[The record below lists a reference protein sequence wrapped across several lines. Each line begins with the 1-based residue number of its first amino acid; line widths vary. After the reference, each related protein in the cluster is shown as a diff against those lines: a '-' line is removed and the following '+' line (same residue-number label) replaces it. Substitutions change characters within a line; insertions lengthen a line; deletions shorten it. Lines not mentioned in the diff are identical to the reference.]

1 MERKS
6 TPRCGE
12 NAGLQSQTRGFSLL
26 ELLVVIGIILV
37 VAAFAAPSW
46 LSAIHQYQ
54 RESTARSIANIILRA
69 RFEAVK
75 GNKRVATAFAP
86 AAGVN
91 GDLYGVDLNGNG
103 TLEPNEPITMV
114 LNGVSFWNSNAPAAP
129 PTTNL
134 PADYSTFT
142 VPTAPAPQPPASQ
155 SPTPLTSYSIV
166 FSPQGTVVVYQSPN
180 WVLAPQVQGFAV
192 TNGATIGAANSD
204 SYLIE
209 ITPAGRVRLFH
220 WQAGVGWVAR

>member
-6 TPRCGE
+6 TPPCGE
-12 NAGLQSQTRGFSLL
+12 NAGSQSRNRGFSLL

-37 VAAFAAPSW
+37 VAAFAAPSL
-46 LSAIHQYQ
+46 LSALRTYQ
-54 RESTARSIANIILRA
+54 RESMARGIANIILQA
-69 RFEAVK
+69 RFEAIK
-75 GNKRVATAFAP
+75 GNKRVSTAFAP

-91 GDLYGVDLNGNG
+91 GDTYGVDLNGNG
-103 TLEPNEPITMV
+103 TLDPNEPIAML
-114 LNGVSFWNSNAPAAP
+114 LNGLSFWNSNTPAAP

-142 VPTAPAPQPPASQ
+142 VPTAPATQPPASQ
-155 SPTPLTSYSIV
+155 GPTPLTSYNIV
-166 FSPQGTVVVYQSPN
+166 FSPQGTVVVYQNPN
-180 WVLAPQVQGFAV
+180 WALAPQVQGFAV
-192 TNGATIGAANSD
+192 TNGATIGAANSN

-209 ITPAGRVRLFH
+209 ITPAGRVRLFY